1 MYIASAA
8 RLAHISH
15 SRLGR
20 LVTLHQEV
28 FLCPEVGVTGH
39 HILTI
44 EERTSLANEIGRVP
58 VRSLPGGIGIERKLG
73 HPELSDV
80 VLLGQ
85 VHGLLDEFDEVVEI
99 VTVPVHRQ
107 RLDTAVGA
115 AAQEV
120 AEPVESLALLVR
132 VGHARRHQ
140 LDAALVGGQEFLEQA
155 DRVRRGQRRLVVD
168 VGFVER
174 HHVLDVVAAQERFD
188 TGQELRDGLGSP
200 QHGHEL
206 DSVGQRAVGRGGPV
220 VGPADTAAARVQRFH
235 GASVVVGS
243 ALLFHGAATTA
254 SMVVEV
260 GVAVMGLG
268 QGCRSHQGRGEEHFE
283 RNHVD

>member
-1 MYIASAA
+1 M
-8 RLAHISH
+8 
-15 SRLGR
+15 
-20 LVTLHQEV
+20 
-28 FLCPEVGVTGH
+28 
-39 HILTI
+39 
-44 EERTSLANEIGRVP
+44 RVRP
-58 VRSLPGGIGIERKLG
+58 LPGGIRVEREFS
-73 HPELSDV
+73 HPELTDV
-80 VLLGQ
+80 VLLSQ
-85 VHGLLDEFDEVVEI
+85 VHGVLDELDEVVE
-99 VTVPVHRQ
+99 VVAVPVHRQ

-174 HHVLDVVAAQERFD
+174 HHVLDVVAAQKRLN
-188 TGQELRDGLGSP
+188 TGQELRDGLGAP

-206 DSVGQRAVGRGGPV
+206 DSIGQRAVGGGAPV
-220 VGPADTAAARVQRFH
+220 VGPSDTAAARVQRFH
-235 GASVVVGS
+235 GASVIVGS

-254 SMVVEV
+254 GVGMEV

-268 QGCRSHQGRGEEHFE
+268 QGRRSHQGRGEEHFE
-283 RNHVD
+283 RNHFFFF